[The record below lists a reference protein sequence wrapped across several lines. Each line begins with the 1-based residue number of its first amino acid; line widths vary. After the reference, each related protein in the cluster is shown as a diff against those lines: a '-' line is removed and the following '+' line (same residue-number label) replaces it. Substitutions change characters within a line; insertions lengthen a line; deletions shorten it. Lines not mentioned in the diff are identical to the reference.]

1 MSWQSEMDW
10 QESNGYKKESEEIK
24 ELIEYIR
31 NTRSD
36 RFCSN
41 NLMREL
47 YDISFVPR
55 DAKPGNR
62 HMIRKLNKIGIAT
75 LKGFRLLELKKEII
89 YER

>member
-1 MSWQSEMDW
+1 MDW

-31 NTRSD
+31 NTRND

-47 YDISFVPR
+47 YDIDFVPH
-55 DAKPGNR
+55 DAKPGHK
-62 HMIRKLNKIGIAT
+62 HMIRGLNKVGIAT
-75 LKGFRLLELKKEII
+75 LEGFRLLENKKK
-89 YER
+89 

>member
-10 QESNGYKKESEEIK
+10 QESNGYKKESDEIR

-36 RFCSN
+36 RFCSG

-55 DAKPGNR
+55 DAKPCHK
-62 HMIRKLNKIGIAT
+62 HMIRRLNKVGIAT
-75 LKGFRLLELKKEII
+75 LEGFRLLENKKK
-89 YER
+89 